1 LRIQYSPFRKSSTYN
16 SYTFLNRFPQ
26 GMPLLIHGLVICHR
40 SILPEMPEAA
50 PTSSVCVPP
59 PPSSGEQDD
68 IKLAISC
75 PPDLASEQRRLLL
88 TTRVIPPTEAASISW
103 GGGGNNYQED
113 RAVED
118 HLALDRMPPIYTME
132 KDISQ
137 RVLPIAPN
145 QILGSGLRVHSMC
158 LLREFLSAFYSITLY
173 LIYYDI

>member
-1 LRIQYSPFRKSSTYN
+1 MTNTREISRLEWGALRIQYSPFRKSSTYN

-103 GGGGNNYQED
+103 GGGGGTHTDEVG
-113 RAVED
+113 A
-118 HLALDRMPPIYTME
+118 ASG
-132 KDISQ
+132 ISG
-137 RVLPIAPN
+137 RIERW
-145 QILGSGLRVHSMC
+145 QITRPWINKGIPCGNLFRNV
-158 LLREFLSAFYSITLY
+158 
-173 LIYYDI
+173 

>member
-103 GGGGNNYQED
+103 GGGAITIRRIG
-113 RAVED
+113 RW
-118 HLALDRMPPIYTME
+118 
-132 KDISQ
+132 K
-137 RVLPIAPN
+137 
-145 QILGSGLRVHSMC
+145 
-158 LLREFLSAFYSITLY
+158 ITLPLIGCLQFTLWRRISVSEFCPLHPTRSLASDCVCTPCVFCMNSYQRFIQY
-173 LIYYDI
+173 LYI